1 MPSRSMKT
9 ANKSTLK
16 SAVKLSE
23 GYKEGSQDRYYQS
36 LWSMEKYRLRVDLH
50 SNHYEFQ
57 SHARIHVFS
66 EAMCQWNLLASL
78 YRSVWIGAG
87 ATRATRENAAS
98 DEMRLLEEAARIL
111 FNVK

>member
-1 MPSRSMKT
+1 MPSRST
-9 ANKSTLK
+9 NKASNSPLK
-16 SAVKLSE
+16 NAVKLSE

-36 LWSMEKYRLRVDLH
+36 LWSMGKHRLRVDLH

-66 EAMCQWNLLASL
+66 QATCQWNLLALL
-78 YRSVWIGAG
+78 YQSAWISAG

-98 DEMRLLEEAARIL
+98 DETRLLEEAARIL
-111 FNVK
+111 S